1 MPNYTVVLTKLAKK
15 QLDKLPDIIALP
27 MLEKIQNLSIDPR
40 PNGYIKLKG
49 SDVCRI
55 RLGNYRVIYRILD
68 EILIIDVINLG
79 HRKDIYN

>member
-1 MPNYTVVLTKLAKK
+1 
-15 QLDKLPDIIALP
+15 